1 MSQFEPH
8 NDEQQAAPTDQGS
21 AQPVDHLVP
30 AEHAGVDSRNG
41 NGSGDYGA
49 DKIKV
54 LEGLEAVR
62 KRPAMY
68 IGSTG
73 AAGLHHLVYEIVD
86 NSIDEALAGH
96 CDQINVTLHI
106 DNSVTVVDNGRG
118 IPTDQHSSGRSA
130 AEVVLTVLHAG
141 GKFDNDSYKV
151 SGGLHGVGV
160 SVVNA
165 LSAELDL
172 EIWRNGEV
180 FQQKYE
186 RGAPQGDLEATGT
199 TKKRGTKIT
208 FKPDAQIFET
218 TEYSF
223 DTLAQRLRE
232 LAFLNGGV
240 TITIEDERDG
250 KSHRFLYEGGIN
262 SFVQYLN
269 QNKSVVNDKPIYMHG
284 EKDGI
289 DVEIALQWNDS
300 YAETVYTFANNIN
313 THEGGTHLSGFRSAL
328 TRTIN
333 YYVGKNGLA
342 KDLKDANIGGDDIR
356 EGLIAVI
363 SVKIPR
369 PQFEGQTKT
378 KLGNTEVK
386 GIVEAI
392 VNDRLGAYL
401 EENPNVA
408 KKVIAK
414 AVDAARAREAARK
427 ARDLVRR
434 KGALDNSSLP
444 GKLADCQ
451 ERDPAQS
458 EIYIVEGES
467 AGGSAKQGRDRRFQA
482 ILPIKGKIL
491 NVEKARFDRM
501 LGSDEIKTMIA
512 ALGCGIGLD
521 DFNPDKARYHRIII
535 MTDADVDGSHIR
547 TLLLTFF
554 YRQMRALVERGYIYI
569 AQPPLFR
576 AKRGR
581 NEVFIRDERA
591 LETWLIKR
599 AVESRVVVL
608 SDGTE
613 IAGADLEQRLEKLIS
628 FRKFLQIVERRGPSR
643 DVVMALLDG
652 DVRDKTFFSDRERV
666 DALAAALTIGRRT
679 VTVEEDQEH
688 QAFALVIE
696 DRSTGYPRHHRID
709 QDFVTTGE
717 YRTLT
722 ASYQDVRDIRGPMVV
737 KTLASSEPE
746 EAVDDAVTASADETS
761 IGGAP
766 LDEATR
772 LAAEPR
778 AMADQLIA
786 EAAAAAQ
793 APATRAARGDAEVRV
808 ASIDDLVE
816 FFTAAGK
823 KGVAI
828 NRYKGLGEMNPNTL
842 WETTM
847 DPATRTLAQVRA
859 EDHMEADLMFTTL
872 MGDQVEPR
880 RKFIEDNALDVKN
893 LDI

>member
-1 MSQFEPH
+1 MSQLNESNEQLP
-8 NDEQQAAPTDQGS
+8 DEILIPD
-21 AQPVDHLVP
+21 
-30 AEHAGVDSRNG
+30 
-41 NGSGDYGA
+41 DYGA

-73 AAGLHHLVYEIVD
+73 APGLHHLVYEIVD

-96 CDQINVTLHI
+96 CDQVNVTIHI
-106 DNSVTVVDNGRG
+106 DNSVTVIDNGRG
-118 IPTDQHSSGRSA
+118 IPVDRHESGKSA

-165 LSAELDL
+165 LSELLEL
-172 EIWRNGEV
+172 EIWRNGQV
-180 FQQKYE
+180 YQQTYE
-186 RGAPQGDLEATGT
+186 RGVPTADIEVAGT
-199 TKKRGTKIT
+199 TKKRGTKVT

-223 DTLAQRLRE
+223 DTLATRLRE

-240 TITIEDERDG
+240 TITIDDERDG
-250 KSHRFLYEGGIN
+250 KSHKFLYEGGIV
-262 SFVQYLN
+262 SFVEYLN
-269 QNKSVVNDKPIYMHG
+269 QNKASVNEKPIYSHG

-289 DVEIALQWNDS
+289 DVEIAMQWNDG
-300 YAETVYTFANNIN
+300 YAETLYSFANNIN

-328 TRTIN
+328 TRTVN
-333 YYVGKNGLA
+333 SYATKNNLA
-342 KDLKDANIGGDDIR
+342 KDLKDATISGDDIR
-356 EGLIAVI
+356 EGLTAVI

-386 GIVEAI
+386 GIVETI
-392 VNDRLGAYL
+392 VNDKLGAFL
-401 EENPNVA
+401 EQNPNIA
-408 KKVIAK
+408 KRVILK

-434 KGALDNSSLP
+434 KGALDSSALP

-451 ERDPAQS
+451 ERDPS
-458 EIYIVEGES
+458 LCEIYIVEGES

-491 NVEKARFDRM
+491 NVEKARFDKM

-512 ALGCGIGLD
+512 ALGTSIGAE
-521 DFNPDKARYHRIII
+521 DFDVAKLRYHRIII

-554 YRQMRALVERGYIYI
+554 YRQMRALVENGYIYI

-581 NEVFIRDERA
+581 TETFIRDERE
-591 LETWLIKR
+591 LEAWLIRR
-599 AVESRVVVL
+599 AVESRIVVL
-608 SDGTE
+608 PDGSE
-613 IAGADLEQRLEKLIS
+613 ITGPELEKKLEKLIT
-628 FRKFLQIVERRGPSR
+628 FRKLLQVVERRGPTR
-643 DVVMALLDG
+643 DVIIALLDQG
-652 DVRDKTFFSDRERV
+652 IRGGEKAFFTDRDKLQAFA
-666 DALAAALTIGRRT
+666 DALNTRTRALS
-679 VTVEEDQEH
+679 VQPDEEH
-688 QAFALVIE
+688 QAHGIVIE
-696 DRSTGYPRHHRID
+696 DRTGGYPKYHRVD
-709 QDFVTTGE
+709 LDFVLTTE
-717 YRTLT
+717 FR
-722 ASYQDVRDIRGPMVV
+722 
-737 KTLASSEPE
+737 TLASSYNDVKSIKAPMIVKTTGAGVDNAADDAAAE
-746 EAVDDAVTASADETS
+746 EAGQAAAADTA
-761 IGGAP
+761 IGGGAI
-766 LDEATR
+766 DEATK
-772 LAAEPR
+772 LAAEPKGPK
-778 AMADQLIA
+778 A
-786 EAAAAAQ
+786 
-793 APATRAARGDAEVRV
+793 APAKDQQVKIE
-808 ASIDDLVE
+808 SLDDLVE
-816 FFTAAGK
+816 FFITAGK
-823 KGVAI
+823 KGIAV
-828 NRYKGLGEMNPNTL
+828 NRYKGLGEMNPDTL

-847 DPATRTLAQVRA
+847 DPAKRTLLQVKA
-859 EDHMEADLMFTTL
+859 EDHPAADLMFTTL

>member
-1 MSQFEPH
+1 MPQLESP
-8 NDEQQAAPTDQGS
+8 NDDDKQPAGESTPAVAPES
-21 AQPVDHLVP
+21 
-30 AEHAGVDSRNG
+30 GVSGNG
-41 NGSGDYGA
+41 NGSGADDYGA

-73 AAGLHHLVYEIVD
+73 APGLHHLVYEVVD
-86 NSIDEALAGH
+86 NSIDEALAGF
-96 CDQINVTLHI
+96 CDQVNVTLHI

-118 IPTDQHSSGRSA
+118 IPVDRHTSGRSA

-165 LSAELDL
+165 LSESLEL
-172 EIWRNGEV
+172 EIWRNGQV
-180 FQQKYE
+180 YRQTYE
-186 RGAPQGDLEATGT
+186 RGTPAGELEVTGT

-208 FKPDAQIFET
+208 FKPDTRIFET
-218 TEYSF
+218 TEFSF

-240 TITIEDERDG
+240 TITIDDERDG
-250 KSHRFLYEGGIN
+250 KSHKFLYEGGIN
-262 SFVQYLN
+262 SFVQFLN
-269 QNKSVVNDKPIYMHG
+269 QNKSAVNDKPIYMRG

-289 DVEIALQWNDS
+289 DVEIALQWNDG
-300 YAETVYTFANNIN
+300 YTETVYSFANNIN

-333 YYVGKNGLA
+333 YYVGKNNLA

-356 EGLIAVI
+356 EGLTGVV

-392 VNDRLGAYL
+392 LNDRLGAYL
-401 EENPNVA
+401 EENPAVA
-408 KKVIAK
+408 KRVINK

-458 EIYIVEGES
+458 ELYIVEGES

-491 NVEKARFDRM
+491 NVERARFDKM
-501 LGSDEIKTMIA
+501 LSSDEIKTMIA
-512 ALGCGIGLD
+512 ALGCGIGKE
-521 DFNPDKARYHRIII
+521 DFDLAKLRYHRVII

-554 YRQMRALVERGYIYI
+554 YRQMRELVDHGYVFI

-581 NEVFIRDERA
+581 SETFIRDERS
-591 LETWLIKR
+591 LEAWLIKR
-599 AVESRVVVL
+599 AVESRVVTL
-608 SDGTE
+608 PDGTE
-613 IAGADLEQRLEKLIS
+613 IKGEDLERRVEKLGS
-628 FRKFLQIVERRGPSR
+628 FRKYMQIVERRGPTR
-643 DVVMALLDG
+643 DVVMTLLDAG
-652 DVRDKTFFSDRERV
+652 ARDKSFFADRDKV
-666 DALAAALTIGRRT
+666 QALANTLSTPART
-679 VTVEEDQEH
+679 ASVQPDEEH
-688 QAFALVIE
+688 QAHSLVIE
-696 DRSTGYPRHHRID
+696 DRSGGYPRHHRVDI
-709 QDFVTTGE
+709 DFVSTTEFKALVSSYLEIEGLRGQVVV
-717 YRTLT
+717 RTVAAVKEGKDEEPSEHPGAAANDT
-722 ASYQDVRDIRGPMVV
+722 A
-737 KTLASSEPE
+737 
-746 EAVDDAVTASADETS
+746 

-766 LDEATR
+766 LDQATR
-772 LAAEPR
+772 LAAEPKTPDVSSMPKGLSK
-778 AMADQLIA
+778 AK
-786 EAAAAAQ
+786 
-793 APATRAARGDAEVRV
+793 DAEVR
-808 ASIDDLVE
+808 IEGLDELIE
-816 FFTAAGK
+816 FFIGAGK
-823 KGVAI
+823 KGFDI
-828 NRYKGLGEMNPNTL
+828 QRYKGLGEMNPDTL

-847 DPATRTLAQVRA
+847 DPSKRTLLQVRA
-859 EDHMEADLMFTTL
+859 EDHPLADQMFTTL